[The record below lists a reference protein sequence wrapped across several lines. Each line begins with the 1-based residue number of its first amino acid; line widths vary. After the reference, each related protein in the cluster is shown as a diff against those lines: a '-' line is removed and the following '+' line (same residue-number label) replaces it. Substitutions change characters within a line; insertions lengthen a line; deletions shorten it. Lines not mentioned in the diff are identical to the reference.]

1 MAGFENPM
9 NGDGRIRPCA
19 HCERELPIADFRN
32 AEVEYCRDCEEELRG
47 ILARKYSK
55 ISLALQRA
63 QERQRQR

>member
-1 MAGFENPM
+1 MAEFKNLM
-9 NGDGRIRPCA
+9 NGNGRIRPCA

-32 AEVEYCRDCEEELRG
+32 PEVEYCRDCEEELRD
-47 ILARKYSK
+47 ILARKYNK